1 MTDSKLEKDSSIAYG
16 AAMPDTSQVPCVPG
30 LPSVPTQERLAQIR
44 SRMISNR
51 DGTTTLSDADVI
63 WMLNEIVLAPIRELI
78 AKDEFVEGSGINV
91 AVAKTH
97 LSATEVL
104 AYQIENDFV
113 RAFLANAE
121 ELDNLAKTGGSHEYP
136 IMAKTYR
143 QAADDVRVYF
153 ENLKHKEQHRE
164 QDVPGVSEGQQ
175 ADPETPRS
183 GT

>member
-1 MTDSKLEKDSSIAYG
+1 MSHEQKVGQK
-16 AAMPDTSQVPCVPG
+16 
-30 LPSVPTQERLAQIR
+30 
-44 SRMISNR
+44 
-51 DGTTTLSDADVI
+51 
-63 WMLNEIVLAPIRELI
+63 
-78 AKDEFVEGSGINV
+78 GSGINV

-113 RAFLANAE
+113 RAFLANAD

-136 IMAKTYR
+136 IIAKTYR
-143 QAADDVRVYF
+143 QAADDVRAYF
-153 ENLKHKEQHRE
+153 ENLKHKEYHHE

-175 ADPETPRS
+175 ADSETPRS